1 MHGFLKLQHHERLF
15 GRLPNWCGDT
25 EAEDHA
31 RWCFEPTTLAIAG
44 LVVSAGGAISS
55 GINQSKQFAF
65 QAAVQRQQAE
75 RERQIAAVEE
85 QRNRKE
91 SSAILASRRARLAA
105 SGIQP
110 GEGTALLGTEELA
123 GEAELDALLIRA
135 GGEGRSTALLNEAA
149 LSGAKGSAASTAG
162 FVKAGSTLLT
172 AGSKA
177 FKTKPPLKTPK
188 KT

>member
-1 MHGFLKLQHHERLF
+1 MGLE
-15 GRLPNWCGDT
+15 T
-25 EAEDHA
+25 ATVIA
-31 RWCFEPTTLAIAG
+31 LAGAA
-44 LVVSAGGAISS
+44 VSAGGSIIQGQQQA
-55 GINQSKQFAF
+55 KQFAF
-65 QAAVQRQQAE
+65 QAAVQRQQAR
-75 RERQIAAVEE
+75 REQEIAAIEE

-91 SSAILASRRARLAA
+91 SAAILASRRARLAA

-135 GGEGRSTALLNEAA
+135 GGEGRSTALLNEAT

-172 AGSKA
+172 AGGKA
-177 FKTKPPLKTPK
+177 FESKKKP
-188 KT
+188 